1 MRAVN
6 SNGNIVDFNGA
17 NVNDSFSYKTKI
29 TEQTDSNGRI
39 DNVEIMILLK
49 MLK

>member
-1 MRAVN
+1 MAILLILMVLMLTIHFIN
-6 SNGNIVDFNGA
+6 
-17 NVNDSFSYKTKI
+17 YKTKI

-39 DNVEIMILLK
+39 DNVEIMTPLK